1 MRPLAVGGRNKSGGS
16 LDIYHLSAK
25 PISRSSGRS
34 STAAAAYRAGCEI
47 VDRRTGQV
55 HDYSRKRGVLH
66 AELFLPGGGTADRAE
81 FWNQI
86 EAHHKRGDAVVAR
99 EIEVALLGKLTA
111 EQRRELA
118 TSYAREL
125 ADRYGVAVDVALH
138 APRTVTKRDLERNPD
153 QHWEI
158 DPQTGRRHNG
168 NWHAH
173 IMLSAC
179 HVQPDGTLGKKAV
192 KLDPIHCQRAKI
204 ENLAD
209 RERAR
214 WAELTNAALER
225 AGQTARVDHRSHA
238 ERGLDVE
245 PGRHLGPAATGYE
258 RRTGEP
264 SWLRQVRE
272 AEAAQARLEA
282 AARASKEAAPV
293 VAQVIDLE
301 TQLRAA
307 VAERDRREGVMLD
320 AFGKWRDYLGD
331 RPESAQVIAAAVQ
344 VRARTPG
351 AIEQAE
357 ELARGLSAGEKAA
370 QARAE
375 AERQATEHRAKL
387 DAEAAQK
394 RAQEAAML
402 ASLRTPSPAPRSGLA
417 DQLEAYTAARRQER
431 AQNAETRAPEGLGG
445 DQWHEY
451 ERDGERYRHPEGRP
465 QEVYW
470 QNPSGEWHRQPDEP
484 QQLDQDRDLEF
495 DR

>member
-1 MRPLAVGGRNKSGGS
+1 MRSLAGTGRSKSGGR

-81 FWNQI
+81 FWNGI
-86 EAHHKRGDAVVAR
+86 ELHHKRGDAVVAR

-111 EQRRELA
+111 EQRQELA

-158 DPQTGRRHNG
+158 DPETGRRHNG

-179 HVQPDGTLGKKAV
+179 YVAPDGTLGKKAV
-192 KLDPIHCQRAKI
+192 ELDPIHCQRARI

-214 WAELTNAALER
+214 WAELTNAALAR
-225 AGQTARVDHRSHA
+225 AGQTGRVDHRSHA
-238 ERGLDVE
+238 ERGIEAE
-245 PGRHLGPAATGYE
+245 PGRHLGPAATGFE
-258 RRTGEP
+258 RRTGQP
-264 SWLRQVRE
+264 SWLRQQHE
-272 AEAAQARLEA
+272 AEALEARLQA
-282 AARASKEAAPV
+282 AKRAGEIEREAAPV

-301 TQLRAA
+301 TQLRA
-307 VAERDRREGVMLD
+307 VIAERDQREGVMLD
-320 AFGKWRDYLGD
+320 ALERWRDYLGH
-331 RPESAQVIAAAVQ
+331 RPEAAQVIATAAQ
-344 VRARTPG
+344 VRARAPG

-357 ELARGLSAGEKAA
+357 RLTRSLNVAEKAA
-370 QARAE
+370 Q
-375 AERQATEHRAKL
+375 ERQEAARKAAEHRAKIEAEQAAKRA
-387 DAEAAQK
+387 AEAQL
-394 RAQEAAML
+394 L
-402 ASLRTPSPAPRSGLA
+402 ASLRTPSPARGSSA
-417 DQLEAYTAARRQER
+417 VDFIEARRRER
-431 AQNAETRAPEGLGG
+431 EQAAETRVPEPRGG
-445 DQWHEY
+445 SQAGDEQQRKDSFRALLERQQREHQERQQEQEGPAHEW
-451 ERDGERYRHPEGRP
+451 DGPEMG
-465 QEVYW
+465 
-470 QNPSGEWHRQPDEP
+470 
-484 QQLDQDRDLEF
+484 
-495 DR
+495 